1 MLQINARTRVAE
13 LMQGPPGLMT
23 ALKST
28 GIFRDGDDPDVMLG
42 ELCWNF
48 GFNAGILVMMLQA
61 ADVPEETPPLDITP
75 YLTMPLGELVAHI
88 EDVHHGYLR
97 RELPR
102 LTALA
107 AAVAAGHAPDARCGE
122 LRDEVTDLAGELEA
136 HLRHEE
142 EALFPMARNLGAGQA
157 IAPTRCGDSIGGPI
171 ACMENEHEDA
181 TRTLRK
187 LRELTANYTAPAGA
201 DTQLC
206 DLMAAL
212 AAFDRDL
219 CEHMYKEDKALF
231 PRAIEAQ
238 RSRRV
243 AAAG

>member
-61 ADVPEETPPLDITP
+61 ADVPEETPPLDIAP
-75 YLTMPLGELVAHI
+75 YRAMPLGELVGHI
-88 EDVHHGYLR
+88 EELHHGYLR

-107 AAVAAGHAPDARCGE
+107 AAVAAGHAGDERFGE
-122 LRDEVTDLAGELEA
+122 LRDAITGLAGELEA
-136 HLRHEE
+136 HLLHEE
-142 EALFPMARNLGAGQA
+142 EALFPMARNLGAGQV

-181 TRTLRK
+181 KRTLRR
-187 LRELTANYTAPAGA
+187 LRELTADYPAPAGA
-201 DTQLC
+201 EAELRE
-206 DLMAAL
+206 LMAAL
-212 AAFDRDL
+212 TDFERDL

-238 RSRRV
+238 RNRRV